1 MDQSAFQVIDRRV
14 THWLAEHGL
23 TLLRIS
29 IGLVF
34 VWFGVLKFWPGLS
47 PADQLATETIDLLS
61 FGLIAE
67 DLARVLL
74 AILEVAIGIGLIAG
88 KFMRFT
94 LLLLV
99 GQMLG
104 AVTPLF
110 LFPKVTW
117 SHLLVP
123 TLEGQYILKNMV
135 LVAAALTIGA
145 TVRGGGLIDD
155 PEVFDITR
163 KPYPHI
169 AFGVGTHFCMGSHMA
184 RLEMRVTLEEFLGR
198 FSKVSLA
205 APPERLQSNFISG
218 IKRLPV
224 NLL

>member
-1 MDQSAFQVIDRRV
+1 MDQTTFQVIDRRL

-29 IGLVF
+29 IGLIF

-61 FGLIAE
+61 FGLITE

-74 AILEVAIGIGLIAG
+74 AILEVAIGIGLITG
-88 KFMRFT
+88 MFIRFT

-110 LFPKVTW
+110 LFPEVTW
-117 SHLLVP
+117 SQLLVP
-123 TLEGQYILKNMV
+123 TLEGQYILKNIV
-135 LVAAALTIGA
+135 VVSAALTIGA
-145 TVRGGGLIDD
+145 TVRGGRLIDD
-155 PEVFDITR
+155 PEALNST
-163 KPYPHI
+163 
-169 AFGVGTHFCMGSHMA
+169 S
-184 RLEMRVTLEEFLGR
+184 
-198 FSKVSLA
+198 
-205 APPERLQSNFISG
+205 ERSPTSG
-218 IKRLPV
+218 QRR
-224 NLL
+224 

>member
-1 MDQSAFQVIDRRV
+1 MNKTVFQVIDRRI
-14 THWLAEHGL
+14 TRWLAEHGL

-34 VWFGVLKFWPGLS
+34 FWFGVLKFWPGLS

-74 AILEVAIGIGLIAG
+74 AILETAIGIGLITG

-110 LFPKVTW
+110 LFPEVTW
-117 SHLLVP
+117 SQLFVP
-123 TLEGQYILKNMV
+123 TLEGQYILKNIV
-135 LVAAALTIGA
+135 LVSAALTIGA

-155 PEVFDITR
+155 PDVLD
-163 KPYPHI
+163 
-169 AFGVGTHFCMGSHMA
+169 A
-184 RLEMRVTLEEFLGR
+184 
-198 FSKVSLA
+198 VS
-205 APPERLQSNFISG
+205 ERLPTSG
-218 IKRLPV
+218 NRR
-224 NLL
+224 